1 MGSLFIFALARPR
14 LRGREFLSIGT
25 SNKFSC
31 KCLCKITN
39 NFFLKSVDKTVDLCY
54 NNYGERERDPHQ
66 AVAKARSPQRL
77 GNTRSETHESRVR
90 PIKSVRALT
99 AI

>member
-1 MGSLFIFALARPR
+1 MW
-14 LRGREFLSIGT
+14 
-25 SNKFSC
+25 
-31 KCLCKITN
+31 
-39 NFFLKSVDKTVDLCY
+39 Y
-54 NNYGERERDPHQ
+54 NNNGEREATHQ